1 MEVRLEVARGS
12 TGSCARSGST
22 EVARGSA
29 EGCAKVAAEGC
40 AEGCAS
46 GSTDST
52 SSSKRHMLKKWSTIY
67 IIYIQ
72 IEAKIMYNVLKKILG
87 NIRKWVVAL
96 LGHELRYI

>member
-22 EVARGSA
+22 EVARGS
-29 EGCAKVAAEGC
+29 

>member
-29 EGCAKVAAEGC
+29 EGCAKVA